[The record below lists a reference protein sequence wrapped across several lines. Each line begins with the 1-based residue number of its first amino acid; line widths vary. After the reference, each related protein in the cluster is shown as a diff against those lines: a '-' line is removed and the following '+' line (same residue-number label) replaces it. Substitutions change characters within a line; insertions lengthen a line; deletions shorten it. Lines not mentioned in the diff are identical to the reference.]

1 MTTSAQNWY
10 WSQAGA
16 TLGPVDLDEIRRLAA
31 NGSITRDTWLFEPGG
46 GAWVAA
52 SSVAGLFAA
61 SVSAPPDATAASA
74 SNPASYSAPAPNP
87 APAVLYCRFCGAGND
102 SSAAR
107 CGSCGRECNQSV
119 GLDPKVA
126 IVICRASILAAPIL
140 FPSTVVIPFL
150 VPGIVWML
158 GSGNPRIVAETK
170 QTFNCLLTLLIAL
183 IGIWIFGLLGLVLIL
198 PAILAGIATFA
209 LAVYCVVVGIQ
220 ALIAASNGVEY
231 SYPWVF
237 RLIK

>member
-31 NGSITRDTWLFEPGG
+31 NGSITRDTWLFEPVG

-183 IGIWIFGLLGLVLIL
+183 IGIWIFGLLGLLLIL